1 MHARTESSS
10 RLLMHPVL
18 LVLVALALAAS
29 AVFTGANPASATG
42 NNGTI
47 KVHALGSEPGSESNE
62 PQVCAFNLE
71 FFGFDEG
78 TDGYVMFDVQG
89 GDGPTGVAAGP
100 FAVGPANADGY
111 FESEYFNVEGGPV
124 IANGHYKVTMYG
136 KFNGEPNYE
145 DVKAK
150 SKVFK
155 VDCPPTEEPPPV
167 TPPVT
172 PPVEPPVVVPP
183 VTPPVETTPV
193 PPTTTPTTPTT
204 PVVIKKGKG
213 TVVATCVTSTTGEG
227 YAWGRTSAK
236 NTANVPVKAKQGKKV
251 LKKRIVKPGTFF
263 KFPLRNLKVGTPV
276 RLYVAGKLVDRDQV
290 ERQPGC
296 EDPTLPHVGLP
307 KKNMEE
313 ARPAT

>member
-1 MHARTESSS
+1 MFIHAGSITRPLS
-10 RLLMHPVL
+10 RSGLLL
-18 LVLVALALAAS
+18 LVALVLAAS
-29 AVFTGANPASATG
+29 AVFTGANPAQATG

-124 IANGHYKVTMYG
+124 ITNGHYKVTMYG

-145 DVKAK
+145 DIKAK

-155 VDCPPTEEPPPV
+155 VDCLPTEEPPPV

-172 PPVEPPVVVPP
+172 PPVEPPVG
-183 VTPPVETTPV
+183 TPPVETTPV

-204 PVVIKKGKG
+204 PVVIKKGTG
-213 TVVATCVTSTTGEG
+213 TVVATCVTPTMGEG

-236 NTANVPVKAKQGKKV
+236 NTANVSVKAKQGKKV
-251 LKKRIVKPGTFF
+251 LKKRTVKPGTFF
-263 KFPLRNLKVGTPV
+263 KFPLKNLKVGTPV

-296 EDPTLPHVGLP
+296 EDPTLPHVGLR